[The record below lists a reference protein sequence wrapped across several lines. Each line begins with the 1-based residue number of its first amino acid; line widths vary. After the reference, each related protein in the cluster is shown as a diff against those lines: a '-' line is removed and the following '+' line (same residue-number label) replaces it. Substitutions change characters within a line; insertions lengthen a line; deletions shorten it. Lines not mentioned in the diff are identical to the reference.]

1 MLPLPVG
8 DLSGS
13 FSSTTCSAMS
23 DTEESLA
30 KMGIEIYQDRLSIDA
45 NEILSS
51 GNYKKCIILETES
64 VMLCVILLVE
74 TGYVL
79 LN

>member
-1 MLPLPVG
+1 
-8 DLSGS
+8 
-13 FSSTTCSAMS
+13 MS
-23 DTEESLA
+23 DTAESLA
-30 KMGIEIYQDRLSIDA
+30 KMGIEIYQDLLSIDV